1 MGPCPTGTRLGE
13 PCSVTNQQRSDQ
25 AERNGDAIHD
35 ILRQSDPRALG
46 RRLQEARKARG
57 RTQQEAA
64 DELGA
69 ARTTVVAI
77 EKGERPI
84 RAVELVRLANFY
96 GRAVGELVRQGQ
108 PVEAFAVQLRASLAP
123 GPDSATEQHIA
134 ACTLEFQLLSE
145 SCLEIEELT
154 GATLARNYPAPY
166 PLTGPDPESAGEDV
180 AVSER
185 NRLGL
190 GDGPLLNLREVLEND
205 VGLRIFALDLLPKVS
220 AMFAYTEQLGGCIA
234 VNRKHPADRR
244 RMSLAHEYGHFL
256 SKRYTPEVAF
266 LGRVRRR
273 PDLERFAD
281 AFARAFLLPATGL
294 RRRFHELQ
302 RSRAAGITPADLCT
316 LAHFYFV
323 SVEALA
329 VRLEEL
335 HLLPVGTWDR
345 LKQAGFKVR
354 EAQALLQL
362 PSYPEDEPKLPL
374 RYQYLAVEAYQRAA
388 LSEGQLARFLRVDRL
403 EARRIVEE
411 LANRVV
417 VDEEGIVGTLPLDLS
432 GVLG

>member
-1 MGPCPTGTRLGE
+1 MTDRDSAESASRDTDALRDALG
-13 PCSVTNQQRSDQ
+13 RM
-25 AERNGDAIHD
+25 
-35 ILRQSDPRALG
+35 DPRALG
-46 RRLQEARKARG
+46 QRLQEARKARG

-77 EKGERPI
+77 EKGERSI
-84 RAVELVRLANFY
+84 RPTELVRLAAYY
-96 GRAVGELVRQGQ
+96 GRALGEFLREGQ

-123 GPDSATEQHIA
+123 GPDSATEQQLA
-134 ACTLEFQLLSE
+134 ECTLEFQLLCE
-145 SCLEIEELT
+145 DYLELERLT
-154 GATLARNYPAPY
+154 GSSLPRRYPPQY
-166 PLTGPDPESAGEDV
+166 PTTGPDPEPAGEDV

-190 GDGPLLNLREVLEND
+190 GDGPLLNLRELLEND
-205 VGLRIFALDLLPKVS
+205 VGLRVFVMDLAPKVS

-234 VNRKHPADRR
+234 VNRKHPPDRR

-281 AFARAFLLPATGL
+281 AFGRAFLLPADGL

-302 RSRAAGITPADLCT
+302 RSRDGSLPTPADLCT

-335 HLLPVGTWDR
+335 RLLPVGTWDR

-354 EAQALLQL
+354 EAQALLRL
-362 PSYPEDEPKLPL
+362 PAHPEGEPLLPV
-374 RYQYLAVEAYQRAA
+374 RYLYLAAEAYQRAE
-388 LSEGQLARFLRVDRL
+388 LSEGQFAHYLRADRL
-403 EARRIVEE
+403 EARRIAADLVS
-411 LANRVV
+411 RPDID
-417 VDEEGIVGTLPLDLS
+417 DEGAVRTLPLDLS
-432 GVLG
+432 GALA

>member
-1 MGPCPTGTRLGE
+1 MTDQHDPERLAA
-13 PCSVTNQQRSDQ
+13 RD
-25 AERNGDAIHD
+25 DAA
-35 ILRQSDPRALG
+35 LRDVLRRLDPRAVG

-64 DELGA
+64 DQLGG

-84 RAVELVRLANFY
+84 RPAELVRLAAHY
-96 GRAVGELVRQGQ
+96 GRTVGEFLREGQ

-123 GPDSATEQHIA
+123 GPDSATEQQLA
-134 ACTLEFQLLSE
+134 ACTLNFQLLCE
-145 SCLEIEELT
+145 DYLELERLT
-154 GATLARNYPAPY
+154 GSTLSRSYPSPY
-166 PLTGPDPESAGEDV
+166 PIAGPDPESAGEDV

-190 GDGPLLNLREVLEND
+190 GDGPLLNLRGLLEND
-205 VGLRIFALDLLPKVS
+205 VGLRVFAMELAPKVS
-220 AMFAYTEQLGGCIA
+220 AMFAHTEQLGGCIA
-234 VNRKHPADRR
+234 INRKHPADRR

-256 SKRYTPEVAF
+256 TKRYTPEVAF
-266 LGRVRRR
+266 LGRVHRR
-273 PDLERFAD
+273 PELERFAD
-281 AFARAFLLPATGL
+281 AFARAFLLPVAGL

-302 RSRAAGITPADLCT
+302 RSRGSLPTPADLCT

-335 HLLPVGTWDR
+335 RLLSVGTWDR

-354 EAQALLQL
+354 EAQALLRL
-362 PSYPEDEPKLPL
+362 PAHPEDEPLLPV
-374 RYQYLAVEAYQRAA
+374 RYLYLAAEAYQRAE
-388 LSEGQLARFLRVDRL
+388 LSEGQFARYVRVDRL
-403 EARRIVEE
+403 EARRIATD
-411 LANRVV
+411 LASRPV
-417 VDEEGIVGTLPLDLS
+417 VDDEGAVRTLPLDFTGAL
-432 GVLG
+432 V

>member
-1 MGPCPTGTRLGE
+1 MTDHDSE
-13 PCSVTNQQRSDQ
+13 ESVTRD
-25 AERNGDAIHD
+25 AAGWGDVLGRIE
-35 ILRQSDPRALG
+35 PRALG
-46 RRLQEARKARG
+46 QRLQEARKARG

-64 DELGA
+64 DQLGA

-77 EKGERPI
+77 EKGERLI
-84 RAVELVRLANFY
+84 RPTELVRLAAYY
-96 GRAVGELVRQGQ
+96 GRTLGEFLREGQ

-123 GPDSATEQHIA
+123 GPDSATEPRLA
-134 ACTLEFQLLSE
+134 ECTLDFQLLCE
-145 SCLEIEELT
+145 DYLELERLT
-154 GATLARNYPAPY
+154 GSSLRRRYPAPY
-166 PLTGPDPESAGEDV
+166 PTTGPDPESAGEDV

-190 GDGPLLNLREVLEND
+190 GDGPLLNLRELLEND
-205 VGLRIFALDLLPKVS
+205 VGLRVFVMDLTAKVS
-220 AMFAYTEQLGGCIA
+220 AMFAYTEQVGGCIA

-294 RRRFHELQ
+294 QRRFYELQ
-302 RSRAAGITPADLCT
+302 RSRDGGLPTPADLCT

-323 SVEALA
+323 SVEGLA

-335 HLLPVGTWDR
+335 RLLPVGTWDR

-354 EAQALLQL
+354 EAQALLGL
-362 PSYPEDEPKLPL
+362 PAHLEDEPMLPV
-374 RYQYLAVEAYQRAA
+374 RYRYLAVEAYHRGD
-388 LSEGQLARFLRVDRL
+388 LSEGQFTRYLRADRV
-403 EARRIVEE
+403 EARRMAAGLVS
-411 LANRVV
+411 RPD
-417 VDEEGIVGTLPLDLS
+417 VDDDGAVRSLPMDLS
-432 GVLG
+432 RALG